1 MAENSTLLA
10 YLVPTITSQVEV
22 AATKALAYIL
32 NNSTVARRALVDL
45 IENTNGTDLKL
56 ITRVVAEDPFN
67 TEGGDGRIDFVCYD
81 DMGLKRIV
89 GEAKFD
95 AALSPGQGGRYLHQ
109 LARDGNAVLLFVV
122 PAYRMDYLWAEV
134 RKDVAETGSGATLAD
149 TRGTGN
155 ALSAQVEYE
164 DTNWNLMML
173 SWNDVLRKMH
183 ENAVGEPDVQA
194 DIRQLLGLAE
204 RLDKEAVLPFGKEDL
219 SPQVGRRIRDLM
231 RIYYGVFDLCNAE
244 EWISWGSRNR
254 DYVNGFGNN
263 CRLSGVRT
271 WFGLYHLLWAQGDC
285 HDTPFWVTFYDSNQF
300 LEDAI
305 RRKLDLPPV
314 RDPWDHSNFPIQVRT
329 GAESPEVVKSIV
341 RQLKEIAQVIE
352 EATADTAQP

>member
-1 MAENSTLLA
+1 MAENNTLLA

-32 NNSTVARRALVDL
+32 NNSTLARGGLVDL
-45 IENTNGTDLKL
+45 IEKTSGTDFKP
-56 ITRVVAEDPFN
+56 IARVVAEDPFN

-109 LARDGNAVLLFVV
+109 LAKAGNAVLLFVV

-149 TRGTGN
+149 TKGAGS
-155 ALSAQVEYE
+155 ALCARVEYE
-164 DTNWNLMML
+164 DTNWALMML
-173 SWNDVLRKMH
+173 SWNDVLLKMH
-183 ENAVGEPDVQA
+183 ENAVGKPDVQA
-194 DIRQLLGLAE
+194 DIRQLLGLTG
-204 RLDKEAVLPFGKEDL
+204 RLDREAVLPFGKEDL
-219 SPQVGRRIRDLM
+219 SPQIGRRIRDLM
-231 RIYYGVFDLCNAE
+231 RIYYDVFELCKAE
-244 EWISWGSRNR
+244 EWISWSRRNP
-254 DYVNGFGNN
+254 DYIYGLGNY
-263 CRLSGVRT
+263 CQLSGVGA

-285 HDTPFWVTFYDSNQF
+285 HDTPFWVTLYDNNQS

-314 RDPWDHSNFPIQVRT
+314 RDPWHHSNFPIQVRT

-341 RQLKEIAQVIE
+341 RQLQEIAQVIE